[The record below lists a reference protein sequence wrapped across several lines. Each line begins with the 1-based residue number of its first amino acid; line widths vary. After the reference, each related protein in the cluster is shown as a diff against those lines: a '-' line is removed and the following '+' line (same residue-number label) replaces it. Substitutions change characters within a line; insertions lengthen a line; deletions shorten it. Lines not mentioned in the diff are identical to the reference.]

1 MLLNLNVPVNHLEI
15 LFDGDSDLVGL
26 HFKQALNDSDNVAGA
41 WTALGVKWLM
51 Y

>member
-26 HFKQALNDSDNVAGA
+26 LEAGA
-41 WTALGVKWLM
+41 SAFQTSSQR
-51 Y
+51 